1 TSSHT
6 SHHFLL
12 NAPPTTYI
20 YTLSLHDALPI
31 SRLPTQ
37 GCAFKPC
44 PSRFRRRK
52 TASARDPKRRSL
64 PDDCFGEI
72 NIAALL
78 NHSSA
83 TCNDANGFIDST
95 ALEPIYVARYSL

>member
-1 TSSHT
+1 MRSSHRDKAA
-6 SHHFLL
+6 SPRLASLWSEGAQH
-12 NAPPTTYI
+12 
-20 YTLSLHDALPI
+20 LSRRITA
-31 SRLPTQ
+31 RLPTQ